1 MLTCKCG
8 SKLEWEDTSDVEGGI
23 LEGYIIEQQL
33 WTCPNCQ
40 TEYFVQARV
49 NFKESDIEIDQVLEN
64 I

>member
-40 TEYFVQARV
+40 TEYSVQARV